1 MTAVAV
7 GAGIDAAEQ
16 LVLMQGARVGRTRSG
31 LQLTGGSFTQY
42 LIASYA
48 SIEAALEPVKLFKGA
63 ARDVAT
69 SAAKFLSNPS
79 TWISR
84 APAAALRRERLR
96 FRVVRSGLA

>member
-16 LVLMQGARVGRTRSG
+16 LVLMQGARVGQTRSG

-48 SIEAALEPVKLFKGA
+48 SIEAALEPVKLFKGSCKG
-63 ARDVAT
+63 RCDLGSQV
-69 SAAKFLSNPS
+69 FVQPIDLD
-79 TWISR
+79 
-84 APAAALRRERLR
+84 
-96 FRVVRSGLA
+96 